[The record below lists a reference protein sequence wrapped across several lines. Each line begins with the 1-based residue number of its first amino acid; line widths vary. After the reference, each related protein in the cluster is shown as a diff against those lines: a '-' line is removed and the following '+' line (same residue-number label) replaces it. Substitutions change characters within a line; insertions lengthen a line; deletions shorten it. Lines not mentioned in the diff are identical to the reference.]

1 MSMIWKYLGKD
12 IYLQWKNK
20 TKQNQ
25 VMHNDTQ
32 LKLLTVYNSKM
43 FIEILLFSY

>member
-1 MSMIWKYLGKD
+1 MSMIWKYLEKD
-12 IYLQWKNK
+12 IYISSGK